1 MNLSEKK
8 YSVEKKRD
16 ASDPSFISSNNFY
29 FKQISSPTG
38 SNTNI
43 IQILFDID
51 KGIIKP
57 HVIEYKPLININIG
71 DEKTV
76 VEKITVNVIEEDLYY
91 LAKDL
96 ILVIDYAV
104 SKSYIKEDEKSKF
117 TAPIYIRFI
126 SGVDMSTKIEGRFVK
141 IVKDLNP
148 KNDVLPDKNDVLP
161 DKNDVLPDKNDE
173 SSYSPGVIAG
183 IVIGSLVLVALIFLL
198 IILIIRKL
206 SKDNTDYNTT
216 EMRL

>member
-1 MNLSEKK
+1 
-8 YSVEKKRD
+8 VEKKRD

-51 KGIIKP
+51 KGNQEIIKP

-117 TAPIYIRFI
+117 TAPIYMI
-126 SGVDMSTKIEGRFVK
+126 
-141 IVKDLNP
+141 
-148 KNDVLPDKNDVLP
+148 
-161 DKNDVLPDKNDE
+161 
-173 SSYSPGVIAG
+173 Y
-183 IVIGSLVLVALIFLL
+183 
-198 IILIIRKL
+198 
-206 SKDNTDYNTT
+206 
-216 EMRL
+216 

>member
-8 YSVEKKRD
+8 YAVEKKRD
-16 ASDPSFISSNNFY
+16 ASFPSFISSNNFY

-51 KGIIKP
+51 KGDLEIIKP

-76 VEKITVNVIEEDLYY
+76 VDEIIVDINKDDLYY

-96 ILVIDYAV
+96 ILVIDDAV
-104 SKSYIKEDEKSKF
+104 SKSYIKEDEKYKF
-117 TAPIYIRFI
+117 AAPIAIRFI

-141 IVKDLNP
+141 IVKEDLNP
-148 KNDVLPDKNDVLP
+148 KNSDVKNS
-161 DKNDVLPDKNDE
+161 E
-173 SSYSPGVIAG
+173 SSSSYSPGVIAG
-183 IVIGSLVLVALIFLL
+183 IVTGSLGLLALIVFFFIFL
-198 IILIIRKL
+198 IRKL
-206 SKDNTDYNTT
+206 SSKANTDYKNT
-216 EMRL
+216 EMTKI

>member
-148 KNDVLPDKNDVLP
+148 KNDVLPDKND
-161 DKNDVLPDKNDE
+161 E

-198 IILIIRKL
+198 FIFLIRKL
-206 SKDNTDYNTT
+206 SKANTDYNTT

>member
-1 MNLSEKK
+1 
-8 YSVEKKRD
+8 VEKKRD

-51 KGIIKP
+51 KGNQEIIKP

-96 ILVIDYAV
+96 ILVIDDAV
-104 SKSYIKEDEKSKF
+104 SKSYIKEDEKYKF
-117 TAPIYIRFI
+117 TAPIYSRFI
-126 SGVDMSTKIEGRFVK
+126 SGVDVTRKIEGRFVK

-148 KNDVLPDKNDVLP
+148 KNSDPKNSDVKNS
-161 DKNDVLPDKNDE
+161 E
-173 SSYSPGVIAG
+173 SSSSYSPGVIAG
-183 IVIGSLVLVALIFLL
+183 IVIGSLVLVALIVLL
-198 IILIIRKL
+198 IIFLIRKL
-206 SKDNTDYNTT
+206 SKANTDYETT
-216 EMRL
+216 EMTQI

>member
-1 MNLSEKK
+1 MHPTRHS
-8 YSVEKKRD
+8 YQV
-16 ASDPSFISSNNFY
+16 ITYFY

-51 KGIIKP
+51 KGNQEIIKP

-76 VEKITVNVIEEDLYY
+76 VDEIIVDINKDDLYY

-96 ILVIDYAV
+96 ILVIDDAV

-117 TAPIYIRFI
+117 TPQIYSRFI
-126 SGVDMSTKIEGRFVK
+126 SGVDMS
-141 IVKDLNP
+141 N
-148 KNDVLPDKNDVLP
+148 KNRRTFCKNSQRP
-161 DKNDVLPDKNDE
+161 QSEK
-173 SSYSPGVIAG
+173 
-183 IVIGSLVLVALIFLL
+183 
-198 IILIIRKL
+198 
-206 SKDNTDYNTT
+206 
-216 EMRL
+216 

>member
-76 VEKITVNVIEEDLYY
+76 VDEIIVDINNDDLYY

-148 KNDVLPDKNDVLP
+148 KNSDPKNSDP
-161 DKNDVLPDKNDE
+161 KNSE
-173 SSYSPGVIAG
+173 SSSSYSPGVIAG
-183 IVIGSLVLVALIFLL
+183 IVIGSLVLVALIVLL
-198 IILIIRKL
+198 IIFLIRKL
-206 SKDNTDYNTT
+206 SKANTDYKTT
-216 EMRL
+216 EMTKI